1 MIEIDLKGKRGLVM
15 GVSNGR
21 SLGWAIAERLAGNPI
36 LVITLATS
44 NGSKNCFRLT
54 IIRRSK
60 SDAPANERDSVM
72 A

>member
-1 MIEIDLKGKRGLVM
+1 MTDTPKHLLIVDDEAALRE
-15 GVSNGR
+15 
-21 SLGWAIAERLAGNPI
+21 AIAERLAGNPI

-60 SDAPANERDSVM
+60 SDAPANDRGYVV
-72 A
+72 